1 MQHNI
6 AETIGRLR
14 RERGLTQEG
23 LGAMLGISGQ
33 AVSKWEKGESMPDIL
48 LLPELCGILG
58 ISVGA
63 MLGQS
68 QEAEDSDVMRA
79 FVEMAR
85 RRGRGKTLHEAM
97 MRLCGESGEPLPGQ
111 NVVWGKNTVRVTESG
126 GMGFL
131 LQSGSYA
138 DGCLAQ
144 DPEDAAYFLR
154 ALTDAGSLAVL
165 RCITIDKAVTDE
177 EIRERTGLD
186 ADAADRILLALMKRN
201 IIACAV
207 DDGGK
212 RGYLQ
217 SAGMIGVLMA
227 LAGCRTVG
235 SLGEPCGNFWSS
247 RRDIPY

>member
-1 MQHNI
+1 MQQNI
-6 AETIGRLR
+6 AETISRLR

-23 LGAMLGISGQ
+23 LGARLGISGQ
-33 AVSKWEKGESMPDIL
+33 AVSKWEKGESLPDIL

-63 MLGQS
+63 LLGQS
-68 QEAEDSDVMRA
+68 KEAEDGDVMRS
-79 FVEMAR
+79 FVEMAKR
-85 RRGRGKTLHEAM
+85 RVLHEAM

-111 NVVWGKNTVRVTESG
+111 NVVWGKNTIRVTESG

-131 LQSGSYA
+131 LQSGGYA
-138 DGCLAQ
+138 DGCLTQ
-144 DPEDAAYFLR
+144 DLEAAAYFLR
-154 ALTDAGSLAVL
+154 ALTDTGSLSVL
-165 RCITIDKAVTDE
+165 RCISIDKAVTDE

-235 SLGEPCGNFWSS
+235 SHGEPCGNFWSS

>member
-1 MQHNI
+1 MQNKI

-63 MLGQS
+63 LLGQS
-68 QEAEDSDVMRA
+68 QEAADGDIMHA
-79 FVEMAR
+79 FVEMAKH
-85 RRGRGKTLHEAM
+85 RGRGEMLHEAM

-111 NVVWGKNTVRVTESG
+111 NVVWGKNTIRVTEGG

-131 LQSGSYA
+131 LLRGSYA
-138 DGCLAQ
+138 DACLGQ
-144 DPEDAAYFLR
+144 NPEDAAYFLR
-154 ALTDAGSLAVL
+154 ALTEEGSLAVI
-165 RCITIDKAVTDE
+165 RCISIDKAVTDR
-177 EIRERTGLD
+177 EICERTGLD
-186 ADAADRILLALMKRN
+186 SGTAERILLELMKRN
-201 IIACAV
+201 IIACEV
-207 DDGGK
+207 DDDGK

-235 SLGEPCGNFWSS
+235 GHGEPCGNFWSS
-247 RRDIPY
+247 RREIPY